1 MKEFKD
7 RVAVVT
13 GAASGIGLETAR
25 LFARE
30 GMKVVLSD
38 VEEGPLA
45 KAEEDIRS
53 EGGTVLSVLTDVS
66 EADDIERLAKK
77 TLDAFGGVH
86 VLFNNA
92 GVSSNLDYVWKSTLK
107 DWQWVLGVNLYGVVN
122 GIRTF
127 VPIMLGQDVQ
137 CHIVNTSSE
146 AGITAGPALGAYKVS
161 KHGVFSLSE
170 TLYHE
175 LTRIK
180 SKIKVSVLCP
190 GPTRTGIMESDRN
203 RDDILLNDPDEEDL
217 TPYVEKAEQAL
228 RSDIE
233 TGKFPSEIAEIVLN
247 AIRDEKFY
255 IFTHESTMNNI
266 RLRMEDIL
274 NGRNPSRPFRP

>member
-38 VEEGPLA
+38 VEKGPLS

-53 EGGTVLSVLTDVS
+53 EGGVVLSVLTDVS
-66 EADDIERLAKK
+66 KADDIERLAKK
-77 TLDAFGGVH
+77 TLDTFGGVH

-92 GVSSNLDYVWKSTLK
+92 GVSSNLDYVWKSTLR

-180 SKIKVSVLCP
+180 SKINVSVLCP

-203 RDDILLNDPDEEDL
+203 RDDILLNDSDEEDL
-217 TPYVEKAEQAL
+217 NPYVEKAEQAL